1 MLKNYVMLFMGF
13 ADVPHVG
20 QKCRKL
26 LVLTEN
32 ELEGPMK
39 PKCTELEWDLLEMLP
54 VFLYES
60 SHIFDKQVVM
70 LFFECSLGAYIENK
84 LFVGDTV
91 SISVKSL

>member
-1 MLKNYVMLFMGF
+1 
-13 ADVPHVG
+13 
-20 QKCRKL
+20 
-26 LVLTEN
+26 
-32 ELEGPMK
+32 
-39 PKCTELEWDLLEMLP
+39 MLP

-91 SISVKSL
+91 SISVKGFINGNFHDSSVFCAA